1 MFRLFSCQFNFA
13 LLFLHSGFDGVLV
26 GLVFYGKSL
35 VVSCCS
41 IVVFLDFFLFT
52 LFGLTLEFIL
62 RLVVEVGVRGGVE
75 ILSTSNSLSLK
86 LINIFSK
93 RRKLGVS
100 NS

>member
-1 MFRLFSCQFNFA
+1 
-13 LLFLHSGFDGVLV
+13 
-26 GLVFYGKSL
+26 
-35 VVSCCS
+35 
-41 IVVFLDFFLFT
+41 
-52 LFGLTLEFIL
+52 LTLDVIL

-75 ILSTSNSLSLK
+75 ILSTSNSLALK